1 MSNKKRTKIFNLSH
15 YLLGVR
21 LDNWLRLLWR
31 CRFRIQP
38 SKIPEALFITVISI
52 ILFPFAILEGLVCAI
67 PLHRTKI
74 TKDPVFIL
82 GHWRSGTTF
91 LQNLMSRDPQFDW
104 FSPMNT
110 AMFSNYVLLGWLL
123 RGGVKSGIKN
133 ARPMDNVQ
141 YTMDLPMEETFA
153 LGNFTPFIL
162 DHLLAFPLVWEK
174 YIPYVFV
181 DQLPPRQ
188 QRRYWRAYQHILK
201 KKTLTGG
208 GKRLVLKSPDNT
220 ARTDM
225 LRELYPDA
233 KFVNIYRDPYA
244 VVDSTVNMIK
254 SQINLVSL
262 PKLPDVDVDDLLE
275 DMVIH
280 RITVPMYKKL
290 IAEES
295 TFKPHH
301 YVSVKY
307 EDFVTDPERYLRYIY
322 QELELDGFEN
332 ALPRLRSFI
341 AGQKSYQTNR
351 HAIRPRLREKIN
363 QNLGFYF
370 EHYGY
375 EMVQGDPMKAV
386 EGL

>member
-1 MSNKKRTKIFNLSH
+1 MNNKKRPHLLYLSH

-31 CRFRIQP
+31 CRFRIRP
-38 SKIPEALFITVISI
+38 SKIPEALFITLISLL
-52 ILFPFAILEGLVCAI
+52 LFPFAILEGLVCAI

-82 GHWRSGTTF
+82 GHWRSGTTY

-123 RGGVKSGIKN
+123 RDGVKSGIKD

-174 YIPYVFV
+174 YVPYVFV
-181 DQLPPRQ
+181 DELPPRQ
-188 QRRYWRAYQHILK
+188 KRRYRRAYQHILK
-201 KKTLTGG
+201 KKTMTGG

-220 ARTDM
+220 AQTDM

-254 SQINLVSL
+254 SQINLVTL
-262 PKLPDVDVDDLLE
+262 TKLPDVDVDDLLE

-280 RITVPMYKKL
+280 RMTVPMYKKL

-301 YVSVKY
+301 FVSVKY

-322 QELELDGFEN
+322 QELELDGFEE

-341 AGQKSYQTNR
+341 AGQKSYQTNH

-375 EMVQGDPMKAV
+375 EMVPGDPMKAV

>member
-1 MSNKKRTKIFNLSH
+1 MNNEKRPRILFLSH

-21 LDNWLRLLWR
+21 FDNWIRLLWR
-31 CRFRIQP
+31 CRFRIRP
-38 SKIPEALFITVISI
+38 GKIPEALLITLVSL
-52 ILFPFAILEGLVCAI
+52 ILFPFALLEGLVCAI

-74 TKDPVFIL
+74 TKDPVFVL

-110 AMFSNYVLLGWLL
+110 AMFSNYVLLGWIL

-174 YIPYVFV
+174 YVPYVFV
-181 DQLPPRQ
+181 NDLPPRQ
-188 QRRYWRAYQHILK
+188 QRRCRRAYAHILK
-201 KKTLTGG
+201 KKTMTGG
-208 GKRLVLKSPDNT
+208 GRQLILKSPDNT

-225 LRELYPDA
+225 LREMYPDA

-254 SQINLVSL
+254 SQINLVTL
-262 PKLPDVDVDDLLE
+262 TKLPDVDVDELLE

-290 IAEES
+290 TAEEP

-301 YVSVKY
+301 FVSVKY
-307 EDFVTDPERYLRYIY
+307 EDFITDPKRYLRYIY

-332 ALPRLRSFI
+332 ALPR
-341 AGQKSYQTNR
+341 
-351 HAIRPRLREKIN
+351 
-363 QNLGFYF
+363 
-370 EHYGY
+370 
-375 EMVQGDPMKAV
+375 
-386 EGL
+386 